1 MYDDKNQ
8 KLMTSPTGVSEDKAT
23 ALTNQ
28 LPDVTVMSLPNLAKK
43 QTIAVSSKE
52 TDLTLFLPAD
62 GWDKFSHPYSKKDFG
77 KWELTVPPKHDTS
90 PAVDHNSKLKVAAK
104 TSSYLFSLA

>member
-1 MYDDKNQ
+1 
-8 KLMTSPTGVSEDKAT
+8 MTSPLGVSEDKAT

-28 LPDVTVMSLPNLAKK
+28 LPDVTVMSSSNLAKK
-43 QTIAVSSKE
+43 TIPVSSHE
-52 TDLTLFLPAD
+52 TDLTLLLPAD